1 MLHLQVILKIIRNI
15 LHKFKTE
22 LLDNGSIFT
31 SEADFKYNL
40 ALKLSKE
47 PEISNIVIEF
57 PEKDKYVDLYCEYN
71 KIRYYIE
78 LKYKTKK
85 NIN

>member
-57 PEKDKYVDLYCEYN
+57 PEKISMSIYIVN
-71 KIRYYIE
+71 IIRSDII
-78 LKYKTKK
+78 L
-85 NIN
+85 N